1 MRIGIDIDGVLNNVG
16 QFELDYGAKFYVEN
30 CGKHL
35 ENPLEDGSFN
45 IFAATDDEDT
55 RFWGKAIYDFVK
67 YPARDFAA
75 EVISKLKNLGH
86 EIYIVTARTSDLSY
100 CDISQEKMKKIVIK
114 WLKKYKIYY
123 DKIVWTGKEKL
134 SYCKENKIDL
144 MIEDNP
150 KHIKNL
156 VKFCK
161 VICFDAP
168 YNHNINIENMTRCY
182 SWYDIY
188 DKIYNHAVKN

>member
-16 QFELDYGAKFYVEN
+16 QFELDYGAKFYVEK

-35 ENPLEDGSFN
+35 KNPNGDGSFN
-45 IFAATDDEDT
+45 IFAATGEEDNI
-55 RFWGKAIYDFVK
+55 FWKDAIYDFVK
-67 YPARDFAA
+67 YPARDFAG

-100 CDISQEKMKKIVIK
+100 CDISPEKMKKIVSK

-123 DKIVWTGKEKL
+123 DKIVWTSKEKL
-134 SYCKENKIDL
+134 SYCKENKIDV
-144 MIEDNP
+144 MIEDSP
-150 KHIKNL
+150 RHIKDL

-168 YNHNINIENMTRCY
+168 YNRECDAENLTRCY
-182 SWYDIY
+182 TWFDVY
-188 DKIYNHAVKN
+188 DKIANLVR